1 MPSLFVDVACRT
13 SYRRSIENAFDVEE
27 GEMPGSPQSD
37 RTPIRLTRRGRA
49 VLIILAAAVTLVSLW
64 LTVGT
69 GALAG
74 GRESRAPS
82 TRGEIVVVEPGETLW
97 DIATDTDPGNDPRLV
112 VQRILDLNG
121 MGGDPTVRPGQELR
135 LPAH

>member
-1 MPSLFVDVACRT
+1 MPSLFVDVPCRT

-49 VLIILAAAVTLVSLW
+49 VLIIFAAAVTLVSLW

-74 GRESRAPS
+74 GRESHTPS
-82 TRGEIVVVEPGETLW
+82 TRGETVVVEPGETLW

-135 LPAH
+135 LPAR